1 MANKRKQR
9 TRKITLQDVADA
21 AKVSKATAS
30 LALQKNSRISEATR
44 QRVLEAVDALGY
56 VYNQRA
62 ASLRTRRSFTI
73 GLIVSSLANP
83 FYPEMIRG
91 AEAHLAGNDYRMLL
105 GNSADDLGR
114 QSRALTAMLESDV
127 DGLIL
132 APAAG
137 TTAETL
143 QTLVRHCSLVL
154 LTRYVPDLDCDYL
167 GMDNVAGSRRAMEFL
182 IEQGHRRIA
191 FIGGPVDSSAR
202 RDRLLGYSSV
212 LERYDIDFD
221 SGLCIPS
228 PVSRRGG
235 FDAVESMMELPNPP
249 TAALCYND
257 VVAFGV
263 MLGLR
268 AAGIEP
274 GAKFGVIGFDDVA
287 EASMWQPSLTT
298 VATGPVKMGEQV
310 AQLMLRRIA
319 DPDMPIEQLFIPP
332 RLIQRDSTIPLA

>member
-9 TRKITLQDVADA
+9 IRKVTLQDVAEA

-30 LALQKNSRISEATR
+30 LALQRNSRISEATR

-114 QSRALTAMLESDV
+114 QSRAFTAMLESDV

-143 QTLVRHCSLVL
+143 QHAGTAL
-154 LTRYVPDLDCDYL
+154 LP
-167 GMDNVAGSRRAMEFL
+167 GSANTIRARFGL
-182 IEQGHRRIA
+182 
-191 FIGGPVDSSAR
+191 
-202 RDRLLGYSSV
+202 RLLGHGQC
-212 LERYDIDFD
+212 
-221 SGLCIPS
+221 SGFS
-228 PVSRRGG
+228 PRDGI
-235 FDAVESMMELPNPP
+235 F
-249 TAALCYND
+249 
-257 VVAFGV
+257 
-263 MLGLR
+263 
-268 AAGIEP
+268 AG
-274 GAKFGVIGFDDVA
+274 
-287 EASMWQPSLTT
+287 
-298 VATGPVKMGEQV
+298 TGPP
-310 AQLMLRRIA
+310 AHCLHRR
-319 DPDMPIEQLFIPP
+319 
-332 RLIQRDSTIPLA
+332 SG